1 MISNRLSLTT
11 SITTTRIVIHVIIP
25 PFGTIK
31 QVVRTSIRMQFI
43 MESQYINIKQ
53 NIQRSLDH
61 FFGSRLRYYYIAWFL
76 FAKHLLFNIN
86 FYRIQNRNR
95 WIPGLM
101 HGFYFHIHKSVIF
114 QPPISE
120 IHFCVKGFFHSDYT
134 FAAEK

>member
-53 NIQRSLDH
+53 NIQRSLDL
-61 FFGSRLRYYYIAWFL
+61 FSGQGFAIIIQLGSCLPSTYYSTLTFIE
-76 FAKHLLFNIN
+76 
-86 FYRIQNRNR
+86 YRIE
-95 WIPGLM
+95 IGGFLGLCM
-101 HGFYFHIHKSVIF
+101 DFCFHIHKSVIF